1 MTSKEMKIY
10 MNKKEILEIRK
21 QFTPANC
28 AITRICGCYV
38 NHEKEKICQSKQAF
52 LSMPEEEAYKYFDIF
67 KHTLSGTV
75 GKNVINM
82 EFTLDSEMQGGPQE
96 FLMKL
101 RDSELKDDMLVEEFY
116 DKVIEH
122 YRYGENYYIV
132 LIYAAYDVPGK
143 STDGLEMDDASDTV
157 FKHILCSICPVNLT
171 KAALSYNPETNLM
184 EDRVRDW
191 VVEMPMNGFLFPAF
205 NDRATDVHSMLYYS
219 KNPEEIQPE
228 LIDQVFGAGIPVTA
242 KSQKQ
247 IFDAVVAETLGEDC
261 EYEVVR
267 NLHDNLY
274 EMMEEHKEA
283 PEPLELSK
291 MDMKKLLEKS
301 GAPEEKMQ
309 DFEKEFDT
317 VAGERTTL
325 LASNVVNV
333 KKFSVETPDIVIRV
347 NPERAD
353 LIETMEIEGRKCLV
367 IAIDDHVEVNG
378 VSVKL

>member
-1 MTSKEMKIY
+1 

-52 LSMPEEEAYKYFDIF
+52 LSMPEEEAFKYFDIF

-75 GKNVINM
+75 GKNMINM
-82 EFTLDSEMQGGPQE
+82 EFTLDSEMAGGPQE

-101 RDSELKDDMLVEEFY
+101 RESELKDDMLVEEFY
-116 DKVIEH
+116 DKIIEH

-157 FKHILCSICPVNLT
+157 FRHVLCSICPVNLT
-171 KAALSYNPETNLM
+171 KAALSYNPDTNVM
-184 EDRVRDW
+184 EDRIRDW

-205 NDRATDVHSMLYYS
+205 NDRATDIHHILYYS

-261 EYEVVR
+261 DYEVVR

-274 EMMEEHKEA
+274 EMMEEHKEN

-291 MDMKKLLEKS
+291 MDVKKLLEKS

-309 DFEKEFDT
+309 TFDAEYDT

-333 KKFSVETPDIVIRV
+333 KKFSLETPDVVIKV

-353 LIETMEIEGRKCLV
+353 LIETMEIDGRKCLV
-367 IAIDDHVEVNG
+367 IPIDDHVEVNG
-378 VSVKL
+378 VSVKI